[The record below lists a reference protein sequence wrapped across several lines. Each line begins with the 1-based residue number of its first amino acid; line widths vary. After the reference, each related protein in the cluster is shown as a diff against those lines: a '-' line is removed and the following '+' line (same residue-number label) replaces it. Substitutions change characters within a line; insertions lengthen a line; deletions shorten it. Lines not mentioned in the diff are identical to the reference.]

1 MYFQGEQSCLKLIS
15 STFNESQLYIKHLW
29 HVYILQLF
37 QIIFLHFIPVLIS
50 CLHLFSVMCSTL
62 LWATQKAWLSLIV
75 LQEVGEGM
83 CPLLLLGAC
92 LNASSFAESMCPL
105 ASCSLITSKSPEC
118 SLCNPAIVNLSGEG
132 GAGYV
137 VRL

>member
-1 MYFQGEQSCLKLIS
+1 
-15 STFNESQLYIKHLW
+15 
-29 HVYILQLF
+29 
-37 QIIFLHFIPVLIS
+37 
-50 CLHLFSVMCSTL
+50 
-62 LWATQKAWLSLIV
+62 
-75 LQEVGEGM
+75 M

-137 VRL
+137 VRLRLQDAWPCAAPSRSSVFFMGAGAI

>member
-1 MYFQGEQSCLKLIS
+1 MAC
-15 STFNESQLYIKHLW
+15 
-29 HVYILQLF
+29 VYSAVVSNY
-37 QIIFLHFIPVLIS
+37 FLHFIPVLIS

-137 VRL
+137 VRLRLQDAWPCAAPSRSSVFFMGAGAI